1 MSRRALIRSAIRL
14 SLLYFL
20 FGFLWIL
27 LSDRVL
33 AVLVPDPH
41 AYAEIQ
47 TLKGWFYVAITSL
60 LFGLFAFAEMRSQE
74 KLRSR
79 DEDRERRYRMVVET
93 AQEGIVT
100 LDADSRITYV
110 NPAGCAMFG
119 IGLSDL
125 VGKSVFDLISTDF
138 SEREVEDLKAA
149 GRALEAGKTLRR
161 DVPLRGAG
169 GASLW
174 CRIIVNPLF
183 DAEGRYVG
191 AHALVIDIQFR
202 LDYEAQ
208 LVQSLKEKEA
218 LLRELNHRV
227 KNNLQLLASLLSLR
241 VGRASAETGKEFLLQ
256 HLSRIK
262 SISLVYDRYQE
273 SASTRYVDFSEFARD
288 AVAEY
293 AYAYEAGGLRFVCDA
308 EPGLLIGMDAAVP
321 LALAMDE
328 AVQNS
333 VAHAFPAGRGGTVTV
348 GARRAGG
355 FLAVTVRDDGVGFDT
370 STLSGDSIGVTV
382 LQGLAE
388 QLGGKVDIRSPAAVS
403 GRGTSVEFL
412 LPSLLT

>member
-20 FGFLWIL
+20 FGFVWIL

-41 AYAEIQ
+41 VYAEIQ

-79 DEDRERRYRMVVET
+79 DEERERRYRMVVET

-110 NPAGCAMFG
+110 NPAGCSMFG
-119 IGLSDL
+119 ASLADL

-138 SEREVEDLKAA
+138 SEREVEDLK
-149 GRALEAGKTLRR
+149 EAGKSLEQGRTLRR

-169 GASLW
+169 GSSLW
-174 CRIIVNPLF
+174 CRIIGNPLF

-241 VGRASAETGKEFLLQ
+241 VGRESAGTGKEFLLQ

-262 SISLVYDRYQE
+262 AISLVYDRYQE

-293 AYAYEAGGLRFVCDA
+293 AYAYEAGGLSFVCDA

-333 VAHAFPAGRGGTVTV
+333 VAHGFPAGRGGTVSV
-348 GARRAGG
+348 GARRVGD

-370 STLSGDSIGVTV
+370 STLSGESIGVTV

-388 QLGGKVDIRSPAAVS
+388 QLGGKVDIRSPAAGS
-403 GRGTSVEFL
+403 DRGTSVEFL